1 MQAEKSSIMV
11 VDDEILIRDLL
22 FDFLTAKGAEVHLA
36 ENGKKAMELIEQCD
50 FQVAL
55 IDLKMPE
62 IDGLEVTSALC
73 RKKPQVP
80 VIIMTAYPSMDS
92 AIDSIRQ
99 GVFDYIVKPFKIA
112 ELFEILSKALAEY
125 EFRVKSGY
133 SCVRSKD
140 AEGKG
145 ERSQSSAESI

>member
-55 IDLKMPE
+55 VDLKMPE

-73 RKKPQVP
+73 RKKPHVP

-92 AIDSIRQ
+92 AIDSIRH

-112 ELFEILSKALAEY
+112 ELFEILNKALAEY

-133 SCVRSKD
+133 SCARSKD
-140 AEGKG
+140 AESKG
-145 ERSQSSAESI
+145 ERSQTAAE